1 VKIMS
6 HASVND
12 EVGRPCNVH
21 VLDLEVTTLLAAAT
35 RHMSAASGAIA
46 RGLCDCFNSRQ
57 EILMRSMPFARVFSE
72 SVQMIRVKQLALAR
86 AQLSSVRSERRGCD
100 AKKLTEP

>member
-1 VKIMS
+1 MN

-21 VLDLEVTTLLAAAT
+21 VLDLEVTTLLAAT
-35 RHMSAASGAIA
+35 TGHMSAASGTIA
-46 RGLCDCFNSRQ
+46 RGLCDCFNSRK
-57 EILMRSMPFARVFSE
+57 EILVRSMPFTRVFSA
-72 SVQMIRVKQLALAR
+72 SVQMIRVKRLTLPR